1 MWKQIVEGFL
11 QALLAFLDKKASAPR
26 TIEDANT
33 PQTIRDRW
41 AAYLRERLRALSDK
55 DGGAGQS
62 K

>member
-1 MWKQIVEGFL
+1 MWGWLKPLLE
-11 QALLAFLDKKASAPR
+11 ALLAFLERKASAPR

-41 AAYLRERLRALSDK
+41 TASLRERLRDKNGSDR
-55 DGGAGQS
+55 QS

>member
-1 MWKQIVEGFL
+1 MWGWLKPLIE
-11 QALLAFLDKKASAPR
+11 ALLAFLERKASAPR

-41 AAYLRERLRALSDK
+41 AAYLRERLRPVPNKDSSDR
-55 DGGAGQS
+55 QS